1 MYVERLPMNK
11 MIIIV
16 AMGIVAMQPTAALT
30 DSSCTD
36 SDEIEKESVVAE
48 RRTIKQ
54 VQDAYT
60 DEWMAIPGVEGTG
73 IGLCGGK
80 PCIKVYSSITA
91 EELQGKIPQT
101 VEGYPVTVE
110 ETGTFRAFE

>member
-1 MYVERLPMNK
+1 

-16 AMGIVAMQPTAALT
+16 AMGIVAIQPTGALT
-30 DSSCTD
+30 DSCCTD

-91 EELQGKIPQT
+91 EELQGMIPQT